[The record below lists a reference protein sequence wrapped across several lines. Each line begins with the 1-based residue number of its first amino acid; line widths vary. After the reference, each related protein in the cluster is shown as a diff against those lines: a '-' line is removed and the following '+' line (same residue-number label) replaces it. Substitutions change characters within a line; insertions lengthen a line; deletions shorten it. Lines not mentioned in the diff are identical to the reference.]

1 MLTTL
6 LIVLCVVGA
15 VTSNC
20 PLQPT
25 VYISYND
32 TIMSL
37 SELKVICEQTT
48 YENNTNCCSC
58 DNNTRVCN
66 NLESALHHVTS
77 LPLETSIQ
85 ITLGNKGTITYT
97 MTSLPQLKSKHVI
110 FYGYGDTIIQC
121 INTGIAFI
129 GIRRLELYHLT
140 WQSCGYIYIE
150 NKYSPFSGI
159 VIANCQSIL
168 LHDVHVID
176 SPNTGCFI
184 DITRQDTFY
193 NYTIEYS
200 SFENNGP
207 GSGLSIQ
214 LQENTPS
221 TFIFRNTL
229 FYNNTGDFG
238 GGVTVTTQN
247 LPTSNGCGNLIPNIQ
262 FIDCNFTEN
271 NAKYHGGGVYLL
283 AQSSLYNA
291 TFTGC
296 YITSNTASRSGG
308 GAYFEINDD
317 VATCNVDVQIGF
329 YNCFWMFNKA
339 PISSVISF
347 KNTQFL
353 QASVHFFK
361 NLWLNN
367 SVFRQSFGGETFCL
381 SYFEDV
387 VVIFENSNITFN
399 NGSGICVQ
407 SSKLEIRETILF
419 ERNAGFKGG
428 GIYLSDN
435 AWISLSQMSHVIF
448 TENMAVYGAGIYQ
461 SSIVNSTLC
470 FLEVDYTN
478 TNYPLPRFTFN
489 DNRVL
494 ISGQSIYFGDPT
506 QQCVTEMDNVSITY
520 SPKDSPV
527 QEITSTATTIIFS
540 DPIINDHIEL
550 ILGQYLVLNA
560 TITDLFHN
568 ATTALINVF
577 ILPQGESIF
586 GNTSYTLSGFTSFT
600 IESGINN
607 PNIYIEG
614 PIVNTKDTKY
624 VLKIAQAEQSND
636 FQKTIKLTI
645 NKCPLGFKH
654 STNKCICASEDLM
667 CNFTSGKACITKS
680 YWHGL
685 VKGKQITV
693 PCTSAKCKN
702 IENCIDC
709 SSTGYCK
716 LPQQESDQCFDNR
729 AGVLCTECL
738 PNYSYTF
745 GAINCVPVTTCENGK
760 FIIIAIVM
768 ILFILIL
775 LLLLFVLLKL
785 GKHIKV
791 GYLFSFIYYF
801 SIINFILI
809 PNYVSNEKRIMVSLF
824 ESITQLNPHFL
835 GYIPICLAPKS
846 TILEQQMILYVGP
859 LLVSTIVLSI
869 LCLSKCCPRYLT
881 FRDNTTVRAIS
892 LLVLLSF
899 TDLAVASFNI
909 LNPIKFKGVETV
921 FVNIQPSTEYFALKE
936 HLPWFIFSAFVEF
949 GLVLPFTFFLL
960 FAPLLIRC
968 CNLNKIKPFLD
979 EFQGCYKDKYRWMA
993 GYYFLCR
1000 QLYLVASIAPS
1011 STNTSLQYAYQIT
1024 SLFVFIIH
1032 AVLQPY
1038 NSKWLNVVDTILLAD
1053 LLCITVSYGITA
1065 NTVYDNLKYGHQ
1077 LQQGVTYVL
1086 ILIPVFYAL
1095 GGLILAIGY
1104 ELPSKYKE
1112 RIQKIFKFKTRKFA
1126 NTLLEP
1132 LVPTSTGVQTL
1143 NVCLEEEQG
1152 FREPILGL
1160 LDSYT
1165 PEEPSPVI
1173 QHREQ
1178 ALFHRESLAGST
1190 IIERPRRVSY
1200 CQEWQ
1205 ENLNESTAAEEDG
1218 NKL

>member
-1 MLTTL
+1 MQTVL
-6 LIVLCVVGA
+6 LVVLYIVGT

-20 PLQPT
+20 SLQPT
-25 VYISYND
+25 VYISHSD
-32 TIMSL
+32 IIMSL
-37 SELKVICEQTT
+37 SELKVNCAQTT
-48 YENNTNCCSC
+48 YENNTKCCSC
-58 DNNTRVCN
+58 DNNIQVCD
-66 NLESALHHVTS
+66 NLDSALQYVTS
-77 LPLETSIQ
+77 PYLETPIQ
-85 ITLGNKGTITYT
+85 ITLGDKGTMTYYT
-97 MTSLPQLKSKHVI
+97 MTSLPQLTSQHVI

-121 INTGIAFI
+121 IDTGIGFL
-129 GIRRLELYHLT
+129 GITRLELYHLT

-150 NKYSPFSGI
+150 NKYSPLTGI
-159 VIANCQSIL
+159 VIENCQSVL

-184 DITRQDTFY
+184 DIISPDTFY

-200 SFENNGP
+200 SFKNNGP
-207 GSGLSIQ
+207 GSGLFIK
-214 LQENTPS
+214 LQENTASS
-221 TFIFRNTL
+221 TFLFRNTL

-238 GGVTVTTQN
+238 GGVTAVTQN
-247 LPTSNGCGNLIPNIQ
+247 LPTGNGCENFIPNIQ

-271 NAKYHGGGVYLL
+271 HAKYHGGGVYLL
-283 AQSSLYNA
+283 AQSSLYSS

-296 YITSNTASRSGG
+296 YFNNNTAGRSGG
-308 GAYFEINDD
+308 GADLSIKDD
-317 VATCNVDVQIGF
+317 VATCNVDVKIRF
-329 YNCFWMFNKA
+329 YNCLWMFNKA
-339 PISSVISF
+339 PKSSVISF
-347 KNTQFL
+347 RNTQFL
-353 QASVHFFK
+353 QASVYFLR

-367 SVFRQSFGGETFCL
+367 SVFQQSFGGETFCL
-381 SYFEDV
+381 SHFEDL
-387 VVIFENSNITFN
+387 VVIFENSNITSN
-399 NGSGICVQ
+399 NGSGICVR
-407 SSKLEIRETILF
+407 SSKLKIRETVLF

-435 AWISLSQMSHVIF
+435 SWISLSQMSHIIF

-470 FLEVDYTN
+470 FLKVKYTN
-478 TNYPLPRFTFN
+478 TSYPLPRFTFHN
-489 DNRVL
+489 NRVL

-520 SPKDSPV
+520 IPEDSPV
-527 QEITSTATTIIFS
+527 QQVTSTATNINFS

-560 TITDLFHN
+560 NITDLFDN

-586 GNTSYTLSGFTSFT
+586 GNISYRLSGFTSFT

-614 PIVNTKDTKY
+614 PIVNTKDTRY
-624 VLKIAQAEQSND
+624 VLKIAQAEESND

-645 NKCPLGFKH
+645 NKCPLGFIY
-654 STNKCICASEDLM
+654 STNKCICASEDLK
-667 CNFTSGKACITKS
+667 CNFTSGKACINKG
-680 YWHGL
+680 YWHGI
-685 VKGKQITV
+685 VKGKQITI
-693 PCTSAKCKN
+693 PCTSAKCRN

-709 SSTGYCK
+709 SSTGYCN
-716 LPQQESDQCFDNR
+716 LPQQESDQCLDNR
-729 AGVLCTECL
+729 AGVLCTECSS
-738 PNYSYTF
+738 NYSYTF
-745 GAINCVPVTTCENGK
+745 GAINCVSVTTCENGK
-760 FIIIAIVM
+760 FIIIVIVM
-768 ILFILIL
+768 IVFILIL
-775 LLLLFVLLKL
+775 LFLLFVLLKL

-801 SIINFILI
+801 SIIDYILI

-846 TILEQQMILYVGP
+846 SILEQQMILYISP
-859 LLVSTIVLSI
+859 LLVSTGVLSI
-869 LCLSKCCPRYLT
+869 LWLSKCCPRYLT
-881 FRDNTTVRAIS
+881 FRDNILVRAIS

-909 LNPIKFKGVETV
+909 MNPIKFEQFKTV
-921 FVNIQPSTEYFALKE
+921 YVNIQPSTEYFALKE
-936 HLPWFIFSAFVEF
+936 HLPWFIFSALIEF

-979 EFQGCYKDKYRWMA
+979 EFQGCYKDRYRWMA

-1000 QLYLVASIAPS
+1000 QLYLIVSIAPS

-1038 NSKWLNVVDTILLAD
+1038 NSKWLNLVDTILLAD
-1053 LLCITVSYGITA
+1053 LLFITVSYGVTA

-1077 LQQGVTYVL
+1077 LQQGLTYVL
-1086 ILIPVFYAL
+1086 ILIPVFYAIV
-1095 GGLILAIGY
+1095 GLVLAIGY

-1112 RIQKIFKFKTRKFA
+1112 RIQKIFKFKTKKFA
-1126 NTLLEP
+1126 NILYEP
-1132 LVPTSTGVQTL
+1132 LTPTSTDVQTL
-1143 NVCLEEEQG
+1143 NVSLEEGQSL
-1152 FREPILGL
+1152 REPLLGL

-1165 PEEPSPVI
+1165 PEEHSPVI

-1178 ALFHRESLAGST
+1178 ESQPKTT

-1205 ENLNESTAAEEDG
+1205 ENLDESTAAEEDG
-1218 NKL
+1218 NNL

>member
-1 MLTTL
+1 MQTVL

-25 VYISYND
+25 AFISYND
-32 TIMSL
+32 TLLSL
-37 SELKVICEQTT
+37 SELKGNCTQAT

-58 DNNTRVCN
+58 DNNIRVCD
-66 NLESALHHVTS
+66 NLDSALHTITS
-77 LPLETSIQ
+77 LETSIQ
-85 ITLGNKGTITYT
+85 ITLGDNETMTYYT
-97 MTSLPQLKSKHVI
+97 MTSSPQLSSHHVI

-121 INTGIAFI
+121 NDTGIAFI
-129 GIRRLELYHLT
+129 GITRLELYHLT
-140 WQSCGYIYIE
+140 WQSCGYKYIK
-150 NKYSPFSGI
+150 NKYSPLTGM
-159 VIANCQSIL
+159 VIENCQSVL

-184 DITRQDTFY
+184 DIIRQDTFY

-200 SFENNGP
+200 SFVNNGP
-207 GSGLSIQ
+207 GSGLSIK

-238 GGVTVTTQN
+238 GGVTATMQN
-247 LPTSNGCGNLIPNIQ
+247 LPTGNGCGNLIPNIQ

-296 YITSNTASRSGG
+296 YITSNTANKSGG
-308 GAYFEINDD
+308 GAYLEVNDD

-329 YNCFWMFNKA
+329 YNCFWMLNKA
-339 PISSVISF
+339 PISSIILF
-347 KNTQFL
+347 KSKQFL
-353 QASVHFFK
+353 QASGHFLE

-381 SYFEDV
+381 SYFKDV

-435 AWISLSQMSHVIF
+435 AWISLLQMSHVIF
-448 TENMAVYGAGIYQ
+448 IENMAFYGAGIYQ

-470 FLEVDYTN
+470 FLKVDYTN
-478 TNYPLPRFTFN
+478 TSYPLPRFTFH

-520 SPKDSPV
+520 IPKGSPV
-527 QEITSTATTIIFS
+527 QQITSTATTIIFS

-550 ILGQYLVLNA
+550 ILGQYLILNA

-586 GNTSYTLSGFTSFT
+586 GNMSYTLSGFTSFT

-607 PNIYIEG
+607 SNIYIEG

-624 VLKIAQAEQSND
+624 VLKIAQAKQSND
-636 FQKTIKLTI
+636 FQKTINLTI
-645 NKCPLGFKH
+645 NSCPLGFKH

-667 CNFTSGKACITKS
+667 CNFTLGKACITKG
-680 YWHGL
+680 YWHGI
-685 VKGKQITV
+685 VRKKDITV

-716 LPQQESDQCFDNR
+716 LPQQESDQCIDNR
-729 AGVLCTECL
+729 AGVLCTECSL
-738 PNYSYTF
+738 NYSYTF
-745 GAINCVPVTTCENGK
+745 GAINCVPVTTCEDGK
-760 FIIIAIVM
+760 FIIIVITM

-775 LLLLFVLLKL
+775 LFLLFVLLKL

-801 SIINFILI
+801 SIIDYILK

-936 HLPWFIFSAFVEF
+936 HLPWFIFSAFIEF

-1000 QLYLVASIAPS
+1000 QLYLVVSIAPS
-1011 STNTSLQYAYQIT
+1011 STNSSVQYSYQIT

-1065 NTVYDNLKYGHQ
+1065 NTVYDNLKYGHL

-1086 ILIPVFYAL
+1086 ILIPVFYAI
-1095 GGLILAIGY
+1095 GGLVLAIGY
-1104 ELPSKYKE
+1104 KLQSKYKE
-1112 RIQKIFKFKTRKFA
+1112 RIQKVFKFKTRKRA
-1126 NTLLEP
+1126 NTLREP
-1132 LVPTSTGVQTL
+1132 LIPPSTDVQITDSISQ
-1143 NVCLEEEQG
+1143 NRQG
-1152 FREPILGL
+1152 YRDSILGL
-1160 LDSYT
+1160 LDNVT
-1165 PEEPSPVI
+1165 HAEPIPVI
-1173 QHREQ
+1173 QKREQ
-1178 ALFHRESLAGST
+1178 TLIHQESQASCI
-1190 IIERPRRVSY
+1190 IIERPRHVSY